1 MEEKRYRILA
11 VDDEVNIL
19 SSLRRLLRRENYEL
33 LTANSGE
40 EGLRIL
46 KEEGEINLIISD
58 QRMPGMQGVEFLK
71 KAMELYPDTIRI
83 ILSGYTDV
91 SAITAAINEGH
102 IYQFILKP
110 WNDEELKSIIRRA
123 LEQWEL
129 QMENRGLT
137 EKIRRQNEELKILNQ
152 DLEKKVEERTEEL
165 VIRNKALMLSQEI
178 VDHLPVGVIGI
189 DKEGTIV
196 FFNEAAP
203 RFFGGTGANAL
214 GSKAE
219 EVLPRELSEL
229 IKKTLNTMQ
238 PTDLTSFAY
247 RDTFLTIKCA
257 PFEGHLG
264 TKGAVL
270 IAFER

>member
-1 MEEKRYRILA
+1 MEEKKHRILA

-40 EGLRIL
+40 EGLKIL
-46 KEEGEINLIISD
+46 KEQGEVNLIISD

-71 KAMELYPDTIRI
+71 KAMEIYPDIIRI

-91 SAITAAINEGH
+91 TAITSAINEGH

-110 WNDEELKSIIRRA
+110 WNDEGLKSIIKRA

-129 QMENRGLT
+129 QMENRELT
-137 EKIRRQNEELKILNQ
+137 EKIKKQNEELKILNE
-152 DLEKKVEERTEEL
+152 DLEKKVEERTREL
-165 VIRNKALMLSQEI
+165 FIRNRALMLAQQI
-178 VDHLPVGVIGI
+178 VARLPVGVIGT
-189 DKEGTIV
+189 DDEENIV
-196 FFNEAAP
+196 FLNEAAP
-203 RFFGGTGANAL
+203 QFFDGTGANAL

-219 EVLPRELSEL
+219 ETLPRELSEL
-229 IKKTLNTMQ
+229 IKQTLHTKQ
-238 PTDLTSFAY
+238 PTDLKGFSH
-247 RDTFLTIKCA
+247 RDASLTIKCA

-264 TKGAVL
+264 TKGTILV
-270 IAFER
+270 AFEG